1 MSRFAGTWALT
12 RFALRRDRLLIP
24 VWIIVFVLS
33 TVSTASATMA
43 LYPDTTSRTIAAT
56 GVNEVPVAV
65 AFYGRIWDPTSLGA
79 LSLLKLGGFGGAMVA
94 ILAIMLVTRHTR
106 AEEEKGRTE
115 LIGATVVGEW
125 AWIAAAL
132 TVTTATMLA
141 IGILSGVG
149 LIAVGLPS
157 TGSMAFGLAWATMG
171 MSFAAI
177 AAVTAQLAS
186 TGRAANALAIGI
198 LGVTFVLRAIGDV
211 LGGAA
216 GPTVWTWLS
225 PIGWGMQVRPYAG
238 DRLGLLVLPLAF
250 FVVAGTTAVF
260 LETRRD
266 LGAGIVPD
274 RAGRARAGRLLSRPL
289 GLAWRLQRG
298 LLIVWLIWY
307 VIIGAVIG
315 NIVNNLG
322 ALMDT
327 PQAQQMIAALGGTDV
342 MQDAFIT
349 LEFSIFAFVTASYG
363 IVATRRLSTEEDS
376 GLAEVLLATAVSRTR
391 LLWSHLTIALAGTA
405 VLSLTLGLAF
415 GLASAQ
421 ANGTTDRLWATVGA
435 SLVSLPAVWVM
446 TGAVVA
452 INGFTPR
459 LTNLAWPFVVA
470 FVLISEVGAMLKWPA
485 WVMDLS
491 PFAHIPALPA
501 APMRWTPLVVLTLIS
516 AALIAIGTVRFRQRD
531 LDTA

>member
-171 MSFAAI
+171 MSFAPT
-177 AAVTAQLAS
+177 AAVTAW
-186 TGRAANALAIGI
+186 
-198 LGVTFVLRAIGDV
+198 
-211 LGGAA
+211 
-216 GPTVWTWLS
+216 P
-225 PIGWGMQVRPYAG
+225 
-238 DRLGLLVLPLAF
+238 
-250 FVVAGTTAVF
+250 
-260 LETRRD
+260 
-266 LGAGIVPD
+266 
-274 RAGRARAGRLLSRPL
+274 
-289 GLAWRLQRG
+289 
-298 LLIVWLIWY
+298 
-307 VIIGAVIG
+307 
-315 NIVNNLG
+315 
-322 ALMDT
+322 
-327 PQAQQMIAALGGTDV
+327 
-342 MQDAFIT
+342 
-349 LEFSIFAFVTASYG
+349 
-363 IVATRRLSTEEDS
+363 S
-376 GLAEVLLATAVSRTR
+376 GS
-391 LLWSHLTIALAGTA
+391 
-405 VLSLTLGLAF
+405 
-415 GLASAQ
+415 SA
-421 ANGTTDRLWATVGA
+421 
-435 SLVSLPAVWVM
+435 
-446 TGAVVA
+446 
-452 INGFTPR
+452 
-459 LTNLAWPFVVA
+459 
-470 FVLISEVGAMLKWPA
+470 
-485 WVMDLS
+485 
-491 PFAHIPALPA
+491 
-501 APMRWTPLVVLTLIS
+501 
-516 AALIAIGTVRFRQRD
+516 
-531 LDTA
+531 